1 MRNTVGEGGLRQGA
15 PQHRAASQALSPRPA
30 PQLPKTL
37 PSSACSTTQR
47 RQVGNYQRPAN
58 HRPAPPARNHNSGL
72 APSANTTIRAG
83 AGPCGT
89 AWTRLRARALRAK
102 PAGSTS
108 ATPGAAPAGGTPASA
123 RAPHGRRVTPRR
135 AAFQAGGVN
144 APDLRVPVCGTG
156 LMVRNNRFKVI
167 RATGPPGAV
176 LRALRAP
183 APRVVLPARFPG
195 ANTASRSR

>member
-15 PQHRAASQALSPRPA
+15 PQHRALPHKLSAHARRPSYLRRCPALHVRPRRGARSATTNDRPTTGLRPRLGITIPDSHPAQTPGFEQGRGPVGLRGRGFVRGRCGRSQREA
-30 PQLPKTL
+30 
-37 PSSACSTTQR
+37 
-47 RQVGNYQRPAN
+47 
-58 HRPAPPARNHNSGL
+58 PAR
-72 APSANTTIRAG
+72 
-83 AGPCGT
+83 
-89 AWTRLRARALRAK
+89 
-102 PAGSTS
+102 
-108 ATPGAAPAGGTPASA
+108 PAGGTPASA

>member
-47 RQVGNYQRPAN
+47 GARSTTTNDRPTTGLRPRLGITIPDSHPSQTPRFEQGRGPVGLRGRGFVRGRCGRSQREA
-58 HRPAPPARNHNSGL
+58 PAR
-72 APSANTTIRAG
+72 
-83 AGPCGT
+83 
-89 AWTRLRARALRAK
+89 
-102 PAGSTS
+102 
-108 ATPGAAPAGGTPASA
+108 PAGGTPASA